1 MTDYTTITDAQVAPG
16 SKGTSALFTALRDN
30 IVSLS
35 EGGPGAPR
43 ILNEAFANFTLGAE
57 NFQIGTTESSW
68 VLFRMAGGAA
78 GGVGTY
84 AFLAHEPTGTGNGVL
99 TVAPGTNVSGSLLNF
114 SNDAATYP
122 AGTVTGTWQCM
133 GYLSVGETTS
143 SASMFL
149 RVA

>member
-16 SKGTSALFTALRDN
+16 AKLTSALMTALRDN
-30 IVSLS
+30 VQSLS

-68 VLFRMAGGAA
+68 VLFRTAGGAA

-99 TVAPGTNVSGSLLNF
+99 TITPSTNVAGSLLNF
-114 SNDAATYP
+114 SNDAASYP
-122 AGTVTGTWQCM
+122 AGTVIGTWQCM